1 MENLEKEFTA
11 YITLMSVINEI
22 ESMVTP
28 IDIQTGLTT
37 LARISTLLEKAKEIS
52 DKTQNLEFKEILTE
66 IRNELVDTK
75 NELIDSKEKNNKL
88 KEENKKLKEEVDN
101 SKPKPYYLHG
111 LYYTTKE
118 GIGGTGPYCTGCY
131 DKNKDL
137 IRLIRKPVSQLTCP
151 ICDTMYPRDL
161 HEPFLAEDQ
170 SYEQTLQTKKECDE
184 RKRQNSN

>member
-1 MENLEKEFTA
+1 
-11 YITLMSVINEI
+11 MSVINDI

-37 LARISTLLEKAKEIS
+37 LARISTLITKAKEIS

-75 NELIDSKEKNNKL
+75 NELIYSKEEINKL

-118 GIGGTGPYCTGCY
+118 GVGGTGPYCTGCY

-137 IRLIRKPVSQLTCP
+137 IRLTTGSVMGGLTCP
-151 ICDTMYPRDL
+151 ICNTRYDKNL
-161 HEPFLAEDQ
+161 HNPFLGEDQ
-170 SYEQTLQTKKECDE
+170 SYEQTLKITEQAKKEREE